1 VRYLLLVIAVACA
14 FSVAAA
20 DSLNCRL
27 VGTYAIPSSPL
38 PLDVAVAGNLALVAD
53 WSNGLRIVNIA
64 DPTNPTQ
71 VGLFTGPRSTFGV
84 AVKDTFTYVAGHW
97 DGLYIANIAD
107 PANPQLVGQLGTPDA
122 SAHIALGDT
131 FAYLA
136 DKHAGLRIVSV
147 ADPAHPY
154 EVGRYLDTIGSI
166 HNDVAVAGNF
176 AYVATI
182 QRNLLQV
189 ISIADPAHP
198 SLAGQCSMP
207 GRSEGVVVSGS
218 YAYVA
223 AEDLSIVDV
232 SNPQNPQEVGR
243 YVSPGIAADIRVEGN
258 LAYVADG
265 FSGLRVLDV
274 SNPQQPQE
282 VGYYDTPGYANGIDL
297 AGDYI
302 FVTEDPIG
310 MRIFQFLGAG
320 VEEGRST
327 PGASR
332 IASGATVVR
341 GVLELPRKSGTVKK
355 GDTAEAAM
363 SPGTVPIFA
372 LLDISG
378 RKVLDLQPGAN
389 DVSRLAP
396 GVYFVSVRSAVGG
409 RRPADAVRRV
419 VIQR

>member
-1 VRYLLLVIAVACA
+1 MRYLLALLAAVA
-14 FSVAAA
+14 VHTVHA
-20 DSLNCRL
+20 DSLNCHL
-27 VGTYAIPSSPL
+27 VGTYEIPSSPL
-38 PLDVAVAGNLALVAD
+38 PLDVAVTDSLALVAD
-53 WSNGLRIVNIA
+53 WSNGLRILNIA
-64 DPTNPTQ
+64 DPANPSQ
-71 VGLFTGPRSTFGV
+71 VGLFAGPRSTFGV
-84 AVKDTFTYVAGHW
+84 AVKDTLAYVAGHW

-107 PANPQLVGQLGTPDA
+107 PANPQLVGQLGTSDA
-122 SAHIALGDT
+122 TAHVAVRDT
-131 FAYLA
+131 FAFLA

-154 EVGRYLDTIGSI
+154 EVGSYLDTIGGI

-182 QRNLLQV
+182 QSNLLQV

-207 GRSEGVVVSGS
+207 GRSQGVVVSGS

-243 YVSPGIAADIRVEGN
+243 YVSPDFAADVRVAGN
-258 LAYVADG
+258 FAYVADG

-302 FVTEDPIG
+302 FVTEDPVG
-310 MRIFQFLGAG
+310 MRVFQFYGAG
-320 VEEGRST
+320 IEGERSMSD
-327 PGASR
+327 ASR
-332 IASGATVVR
+332 IAPGATVVR
-341 GVLELPRKSGTVKK
+341 GVLEIGSQL
-355 GDTAEAAM
+355 TADGSRPEL
-363 SPGTVPIFA
+363 G

-378 RKVLDLQPGAN
+378 RKVLDLRPGAN

-396 GVYFVSVRSAVGG
+396 GVYFVRGQGPGVRGQG
-409 RRPADAVRRV
+409 TVRK
-419 VIQR
+419 VIVQR